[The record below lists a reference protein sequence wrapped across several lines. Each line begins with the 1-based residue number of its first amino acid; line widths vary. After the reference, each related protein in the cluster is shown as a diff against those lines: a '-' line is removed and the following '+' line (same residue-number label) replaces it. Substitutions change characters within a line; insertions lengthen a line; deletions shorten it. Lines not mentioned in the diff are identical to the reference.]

1 MRVPP
6 FKEEQMST
14 SNNGFLGEPSNKLGQ
29 DAGPINSNNEIS
41 SEESKFGIRGP
52 KVQYREGDGPVILQ
66 ISQPEK
72 EKETAEILEEL
83 LTHITAQSP
92 REAAN
97 IADDANLS
105 EKDLVVITVDYVLEV
120 SQENNWAMARYRN
133 SYYVYTGTHWKKI
146 TEDELKGFLGKSAEK
161 INIHRFLARHFNF
174 KNNLHSQFYAAGL
187 FTPPTS
193 NVSETKINLANGTY
207 VISREKQF
215 LKPFDPNDFMLYK
228 LDFPYDTVA
237 NAPRFQAYLDRVLPD
252 KSKQQVL
259 AEYLGYV
266 FIKNSVLK
274 LEKALILYGDG
285 HNGKSVMFDIIMK
298 VLGPDNVSNFSLQ
311 SLTDDKGYHRSMLTG
326 KLLNYA
332 SEISTKLNTT
342 TFKMLVSGEP
352 IEARQIYGKPFILTD
367 YARMVFNT
375 NVLPKDVENN
385 TGFFRRFIIIHF
397 DQMISQEEKD
407 VNLANSIIA
416 NELPGVFN
424 WILAGM
430 RRLLEQGDFTNSEAI
445 ANTVKEFKLSSDSV
459 NLFLEDGNYAPAQD
473 KYVAL
478 KTLYSYYRD
487 YCKESGYTSCSVK
500 TFADR
505 LRNYQYHIQRKSQGR
520 IVHIDK
526 LIKY

>member
-14 SNNGFLGEPSNKLGQ
+14 NNNGFLGEPSNKLGQ
-29 DAGPINSNNEIS
+29 DTGSINSNNETS
-41 SEESKFGIRGP
+41 PEESKFGIRGP

-66 ISQPEK
+66 ISHPEK

-97 IADDANLS
+97 ITDDANLS

-120 SQENNWAMARYRN
+120 SQKNNWAMARYRN

-146 TEDELKGFLGKSAEK
+146 TEDELKGFLGRSAEK
-161 INIHRFLARHFNF
+161 INIDKFLARHFNF

-187 FTPPTS
+187 FTPPNS
-193 NVSETKINLANGTY
+193 KISETKINLANGTF
-207 VISREKQF
+207 VITKEKQL

-228 LDFPYDTVA
+228 LDFPYDPA
-237 NAPRFQAYLDRVLPD
+237 ADALRFQKYIDRVLPD
-252 KSKQQVL
+252 ESKQKVL

-407 VNLANSIIA
+407 TNLANSIIA

-430 RRLLEQGDFTNSEAI
+430 RRLLEQGDFTQSEAI
-445 ANTVKEFKLSSDSV
+445 KNTVKDFKLSSDSV
-459 NLFLEDGNYAPAQD
+459 NLFLEDGNYSPSQD
-473 KYVAL
+473 KYATL
-478 KTLYSYYRD
+478 KSLYSYYRD
-487 YCKESGYTSCSVK
+487 YCKDSGYTACSLK

-505 LRNYQYHIQRKSQGR
+505 LRNYQYHVQRKSQGR
-520 IVHIDK
+520 VVFIDK
-526 LIKY
+526 MIK